1 MVEQVNR
8 VLSWLLTEWLA
19 SKGSVHEVDLVGFFI
34 LQTTNNVNSYAT
46 QQLAWTAVS
55 SAPSADLAHL
65 YISGALLLMCHVVS
79 GVGRPGSRIAATL
92 NTEYEGFASLWASDN
107 ENTLIHDDTHFV
119 PKYKFFF

>member
-1 MVEQVNR
+1 MQH
-8 VLSWLLTEWLA
+8 SSLL
-19 SKGSVHEVDLVGFFI
+19 GPRYH
-34 LQTTNNVNSYAT
+34 
-46 QQLAWTAVS
+46 QL
-55 SAPSADLAHL
+55 PLADLAHL

-119 PKYKFFF
+119 PKYKFFLEILLQTTY